1 MKMVFNDL
9 TSDQPTLTH
18 FLPPTINRKRK
29 GSWIQCFIEAGV
41 EVACRMGGTTD
52 ISRENA
58 EYFLRDAKRYTEL
71 LKRYG

>member
-1 MKMVFNDL
+1 
-9 TSDQPTLTH
+9 
-18 FLPPTINRKRK
+18 
-29 GSWIQCFIEAGV
+29 
-41 EVACRMGGTTD
+41 MGGTTD